1 MWDFYKLLNKI
12 FYKLYDFAV
21 LSFLKQLNEIKKRV
35 RGMDSKTSY
44 KQSKRINQAAIK
56 DTTKNSLLYATKE
69 AIRKSTFMQD

>member
-35 RGMDSKTSY
+35 RGIDSKTSY
-44 KQSKRINQAAIK
+44 KQAN
-56 DTTKNSLLYATKE
+56 E
-69 AIRKSTFMQD
+69 